1 MIAMGR
7 SEQAEKPLN
16 KAIEENPKL
25 SEAWYQRGLLYVDF
39 GKYEKAISDF
49 EAAVRTDPQHLD
61 ARLRIAAIL
70 HEGRDVGKAAT
81 AWRQVLDVDSQNRL
95 ARRRLEEC
103 REQINTKKATL
114 VPKD

>member
-1 MIAMGR
+1 LYLDFGR
-7 SEQAEKPLN
+7 S
-16 KAIEENPKL
+16 
-25 SEAWYQRGLLYVDF
+25 
-39 GKYEKAISDF
+39 EKAISDF

-70 HEGRDVGKAAT
+70 HEGRDVEKAAT
-81 AWRQVLDVDSQNRL
+81 AWRKVLDVDSQNRL

-103 REQINTKKATL
+103 REQINTKREAL